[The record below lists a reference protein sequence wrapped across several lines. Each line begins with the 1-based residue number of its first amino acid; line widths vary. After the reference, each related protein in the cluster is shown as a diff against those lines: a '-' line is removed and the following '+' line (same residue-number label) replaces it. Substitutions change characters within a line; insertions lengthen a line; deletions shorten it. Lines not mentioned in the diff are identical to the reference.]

1 MSIAKEQGLVVVG
14 AGGQDQAAPIPT
26 DAPRAVIL
34 TAVGFQDHDVIYCYY
49 RCLEQGYHIDIA
61 TPGGAPVSGKYEVPL
76 NGKMDK
82 TGSPLLSFEQLSVD
96 RYDVVIL
103 TGGYEA
109 PGRVRRETKALKFV
123 KAMADAGKVVAG
135 LCHGPWIMISAGVLK
150 GRTVCAYIDMKDD
163 MINASP
169 TVINARVVRD
179 GNVITAS
186 YYAYVGEFMQQVFA
200 AVTERKAQTKQLV
213 ETTASA

>member
-1 MSIAKEQGLVVVG
+1 MSIVKEQGLVVVG
-14 AGGQDQAAPIPT
+14 AGGQDQAAPIAP
-26 DAPRAVIL
+26 DAPRVVIL

-61 TPGGAPVSGKYEVPL
+61 TPGGASVSGKYEVPL

-82 TGSPLLSFEQLSVD
+82 TGNPLLSFDQLSVD
-96 RYDVVIL
+96 RYDAVIL

-109 PGRVRRETKALKFV
+109 PGRVRRDVQALAFV
-123 KAMADAGKVVAG
+123 KGMADAGKVVAG

-163 MINASP
+163 MTNAGP

-179 GNVITAS
+179 GNIITAS

-200 AVTERKAQTKQLV
+200 AMSELNAQPRQRVEVTA
-213 ETTASA
+213 